1 MNLAVEVLT
10 SLFDGSPT
18 KRSNRYV
25 TQNELRKR
33 RIFNYLTEP
42 VPDTDCEQFV
52 IDAFQS
58 ESSFLQLLQYVIDF
72 ELFSNL
78 RLRGETLYAEVVK
91 FVDNTPAI
99 NFIAGPDLHHLSIR
113 FYTAEA
119 RGGFAYD
126 SFRSVAWLAK
136 CTHCSLLRNV
146 FCKEREGDFPSLL
159 GFSRPNTES
168 ILHVARVWTWC
179 IADLLGDAWE
189 VLVPESLTDADTR
202 FEWYI
207 TLLLYASICT
217 IRYDKSA
224 MRYSSSISSSTKTR
238 RDTDSMYCASMP
250 ALRELKQSCEEYV
263 LFDSVRL
270 TFDEILNQRS
280 KKGAAPVLVSRFAR
294 LYKKYARIKPNLTD
308 DDRRACSV
316 AVDEETDGYV
326 KRFLATYQM

>member
-1 MNLAVEVLT
+1 MNLAVEVLG

-18 KRSNRYV
+18 KRSNRYA
-25 TQNELRKR
+25 TPNELRKR
-33 RIFNYLTEP
+33 RVFNYLTEP

-52 IDAFQS
+52 IDAFLS
-58 ESSFLQLLQYVIDF
+58 ESSFLQLLQHVIDF

-78 RLRGETLYAEVVK
+78 RLRSEVLYAEVVK

-113 FYTAEA
+113 FYTAEV

-126 SFRSVAWLAK
+126 SFRSVAWIAK

-146 FCKEREGDFPSLL
+146 FCKDRDGDFPSLL

-179 IADLLGDAWE
+179 ISELLGDAWE
-189 VLVPESLTDADTR
+189 VLVPETIADADAR

-217 IRYDKSA
+217 IKYDRAS
-224 MRYSSSISSSTKTR
+224 MLYSSSISLSTKTR
-238 RDTDSMYCASMP
+238 RDTDSTYCASMP
-250 ALRELKQSCEEYV
+250 ALRELRQSCEEYV
-263 LFDSVRL
+263 LFESVRL

-280 KKGAAPVLVSRFAR
+280 KKDAAPVLVSRFAR
-294 LYKKYARIKPNLTD
+294 LYKKYAKVKPNLTD
-308 DDRRACSV
+308 EDRRANSV
-316 AVDEETDGYV
+316 AIDAETDEHV
-326 KRFLATYQM
+326 RRFLATYQM